1 MKYTEYVTK
10 EADRWD
16 LIAYE
21 FYGNA
26 KKYEAIIAAN
36 PDIPITPIL
45 ESGLIIKIPEIDDSS
60 ENANIEDLP
69 PWLI

>member
-1 MKYTEYVTK
+1 MNYSEYVTK

-21 FYGNA
+21 FYGNP
-26 KKYEAIIAAN
+26 KKYEVIIAAN

-69 PWLI
+69 PWLT